1 MTFRRCHASTFHE
14 QMTKE
19 PPKNFFGRFE
29 NPFSSK
35 NQFAVPSLQPQR
47 SWAGTESLLGRK
59 RPGHS
64 ARSSSARE
72 AALATAVLAMPDTM
86 LAAQRLASQSRQSRQ
101 RLDVAGSLAT
111 FDESTTENCCACGEL
126 RITGEVSL
134 CGDIECVVDIDW
146 LRERDCARHRVT
158 RFVHQRLP
166 SLRPASATHSG

>member
-1 MTFRRCHASTFHE
+1 M
-14 QMTKE
+14 
-19 PPKNFFGRFE
+19 G
-29 NPFSSK
+29 
-35 NQFAVPSLQPQR
+35 
-47 SWAGTESLLGRK
+47 LLGPEPEAFLGRSRAAPGSRK
-59 RPGHS
+59 
-64 ARSSSARE
+64 

-166 SLRPASATHSG
+166 SLRQCHTQRMMMLSDSVYCDLNVTVMSFVCDCA